1 MEEEKKQ
8 PNALHPK
15 EKEIPFM
22 GKWKGVLKKENFVV
36 FILTGIL
43 LLVIGF
49 PTGKEKGEAKEA
61 SLKTDSLSGRMFLE
75 ESGELPETEP
85 VPETGWQEYV
95 DYLERALEEL
105 LCTMEGAGK
114 VKVMITLSDT
124 GQQIVEKDVTET
136 LKGDTRVSTGES
148 DHITDKGSE
157 EKTVMESREKGLS
170 SPYVKQVI
178 SPQIKGVA
186 VSVQGGGNPDI
197 HKNISETIQALFGID
212 VHKIKIIKM
221 STQS

>member
-1 MEEEKKQ
+1 MEEEKEQNVLQ
-8 PNALHPK
+8 PK
-15 EKEIPFM
+15 GKEIPFAE
-22 GKWKGVLKKENFVV
+22 KFKGVFKKENFVL
-36 FILTGIL
+36 FALTGIL
-43 LLVIGF
+43 LLVISF
-49 PTGKEKGEAKEA
+49 PTGKEKEEAEDE
-61 SLKTDSLSGRMFLE
+61 SLNTDSLSGRMFLE
-75 ESGELPETEP
+75 EGAELAETHYD
-85 VPETGWQEYV
+85 TAGGWQEYV
-95 DYLERALEEL
+95 AYLENALEEL
-105 LCTMEGAGK
+105 LGTMEGAGK

-136 LKGDTRVSTGES
+136 LKGDTRVSAGES
-148 DHITDKGSE
+148 DHITDRSSE
-157 EKTVMESREKGLS
+157 EKTVLESREKGLS

-186 VSVQGGGNPDI
+186 VSVQGGGNPEI